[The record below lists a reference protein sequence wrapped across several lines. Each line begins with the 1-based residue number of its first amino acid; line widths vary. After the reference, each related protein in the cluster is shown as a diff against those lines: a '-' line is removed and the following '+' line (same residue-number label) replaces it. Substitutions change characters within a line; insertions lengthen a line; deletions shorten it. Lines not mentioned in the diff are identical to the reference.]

1 MFPSFWPILLFFLFL
16 LAVAGLLIGI
26 GYVWNPRRPNPV
38 KAMPYESGMDPFHDA
53 RRRLDVRFY
62 LLAVAFLVFDVEVL
76 LLYPWAVAVGS
87 RGSGNFCLR
96 PSGGTLLPG
105 CTPPP
110 VAAVGTPS
118 AGPQSGLKE
127 TGAVQNPSLISHSAD
142 SASANLPSASGA
154 GSAPVGI
161 DGAVAAGMIE
171 SRTLVLVGALVFIGL
186 LAVGFLYD
194 WRKGILRWR

>member
-96 PSGGTLLPG
+96 PSGGNPLPG

-118 AGPQSGLKE
+118 AGPQTGLKE
-127 TGAVQNPSLISHSAD
+127 TGALQNLSGSPPAAD
-142 SASANLPSASGA
+142 SGLAHLPSGSDAGA
-154 GSAPVGI
+154 APVGI
-161 DGAVAAGMIE
+161 DGAVSAGMIE
-171 SRTLVLVGALVFIGL
+171 SRGLVLAGALVFIGL
-186 LAVGFLYD
+186 LAVGYLYD

>member
-1 MFPSFWPILLFFLFL
+1 MLPSFWPILLFFLFL
-16 LAVAGLLIGI
+16 LAVAGLLIGV

-87 RGSGNFCLR
+87 GRSGSLWLRQSDGTPRSAAGLETPPTDSQRGSE
-96 PSGGTLLPG
+96 
-105 CTPPP
+105 
-110 VAAVGTPS
+110 
-118 AGPQSGLKE
+118 E
-127 TGAVQNPSLISHSAD
+127 TGSIQKPPLRSPLAH
-142 SASANLPSASGA
+142 SASAHLPSASGT
-154 GSAPVGI
+154 GSVPVGI
-161 DGAVAAGMIE
+161 EGAVAAGMIE
-171 SRTLVLVGALVFIGL
+171 SRTLVLAGALVFIGL
-186 LAVGFLYD
+186 LAVGYLYD